1 MKPRVERSFGIVSSD
16 RLERSGK
23 RFLREIECMSYA
35 EIGEIMKLEE
45 GTVKSKLHRART
57 AFMKRMK
64 KAQAGGPWSG
74 EEG

>member
-1 MKPRVERSFGIVSSD
+1 
-16 RLERSGK
+16 
-23 RFLREIECMSYA
+23 
-35 EIGEIMKLEE
+35 MKLEE

-64 KAQAGGPWSG
+64 KAQSGGPGSG